1 MIELET
7 EPAFLKKNVRGKM
20 RNKKIAIIDDE
31 PDIVFYLASALQD
44 SGFEVCSAT
53 NANEGLELIRC
64 QRPDLVCL
72 DILMPEETGCS
83 LYRKIKE
90 DRTLNDV
97 RVLIISGL
105 NMEQEIGRLGAG
117 TREGSG
123 AMPEPDGYIEKPID
137 LPSLMETIQELIA

>member
-1 MIELET
+1 MIGLEMK
-7 EPAFLKKNVRGKM
+7 PALLRKNVRGKM
-20 RNKKIAIIDDE
+20 GNKKIAIIDDE

-53 NANEGLELIRC
+53 NANEGLKLIRS

-105 NMEQEIGRLGAG
+105 NMEQEMGRLGPGARG
-117 TREGSG
+117 GSG
-123 AMPEPDGYIEKPID
+123 ATPEPDGYIEKPID
-137 LPSLMETIQELIA
+137 LPSFMDMIQELTA

>member
-1 MIELET
+1 MIEVESKSNI
-7 EPAFLKKNVRGKM
+7 FSKNVRGKM
-20 RNKKIAIIDDE
+20 GNKKIAIIDDE

-44 SGFEVCSAT
+44 SGFDVCSAT
-53 NANEGLELIRC
+53 NANDGFELIRS

-105 NMEQEIGRLGAG
+105 NMEQEMSRLGP
-117 TREGSG
+117 G
-123 AMPEPDGYIEKPID
+123 ATSEPDGYIEKPID
-137 LPSLMETIQELIA
+137 LPSFMDMIQELTA

>member
-1 MIELET
+1 MMATTSNPIIFSE
-7 EPAFLKKNVRGKM
+7 NVRGKM
-20 RNKKIAIIDDE
+20 GNKKIAIIDDE
-31 PDIVFYLASALQD
+31 RDIVFYLASALQD

-53 NANEGLELIRC
+53 NANEGLELIRS

-72 DILMPEETGCS
+72 DILMPEETGFS

-105 NMEQEIGRLGAG
+105 NMEQEMGRLG
-117 TREGSG
+117 TG
-123 AMPEPDGYIEKPID
+123 ATFKPDGYIEKPID
-137 LPSLMETIQELIA
+137 LPSFMDMIQELTA